1 MKPKHKVVKK
11 HAEDA
16 VPETTSQEEVPGA
29 ENQVEPEPEP
39 ELDEPT
45 PVKQS
50 KPATEPWMA
59 ENAPDSAARR
69 GYLGLSRN
77 KKGFQTRWV
86 RYDSVDRRK
95 AQGYVLAKA
104 EDFDSTADENGMIR
118 RNELVLMVVP
128 KEIFDGRR
136 EEVAQQTKL
145 QAKSAKREFLQERQ
159 AAEKKL
165 GHSLAIRGENRDDE

>member
-1 MKPKHKVVKK
+1 MKTKHKAVKK
-11 HAEDA
+11 HEEEAA
-16 VPETTSQEEVPGA
+16 PETASAAPEELEPSLAG
-29 ENQVEPEPEP
+29 NDPEPEP
-39 ELDEPT
+39 
-45 PVKQS
+45 VK

-128 KEIFDGRR
+128 KETFDARR
-136 EEVAQQTKL
+136 EEVQKQTKL

-159 AAEKKL
+159 AAERKL
-165 GHSLAIRGENRDDE
+165 GHSLAVRGESRDDE